1 MADARLSQRIQALL
15 AGTSSEAFREDVD
28 SLLFLGR
35 WHDAIP
41 RALILDPILEAVDV
55 RVYLLIRTFLA
66 AQGLTRFP
74 QYDEIQRLL
83 NLARPTV
90 ARCILILRAS
100 RWISLCNCLRDG
112 SGRFKGNVY
121 AVHDEVLP
129 LVDAIQLDGHYLA
142 FLESIEAHHHR
153 RVALVAHAVLET
165 VRRQMRR
172 GNPGNPG
179 NAGPSS
185 LMRLVEHPNGA
196 SAAHPKQIQRIN
208 REMGPMDPVQNLNSA
223 DSGKNLNLD
232 ADSPVQKLN
241 WDPDTGVQNLNSEVK
256 SLKTRPVSPTG
267 KILNSAKTCCCSYLY
282 KNKTTTN
289 NNSTETSENS
299 APARQC
305 LDAELIFPSDL
316 NRDECHLAWEA
327 LQAHPAETRQDLLD
341 ELAAQIQAKRH
352 TDKPIRNALGYLHW
366 LCERLSE
373 GHRPLTACGLKFR
386 QLREREARQQ
396 ARDQQQ
402 KQALSQLAPVTSD
415 NPLVRQLQVIQA
427 LQAAKRGER
436 HG

>member
-15 AGTSSEAFREDVD
+15 ADTSSEVLREEVD

-55 RVYLLIRTFLA
+55 RVYLLIRTFLS

-83 NLARPTV
+83 SLARPTV

-129 LVDAIQLDGHYLA
+129 LSDAIQLDGHYLA

-165 VRRQMRR
+165 VRRQLRR
-172 GNPGNPG
+172 GSPG
-179 NAGPSS
+179 NASPSS

-196 SAAHPKQIQRIN
+196 SAAHPQQIQRIN
-208 REMGPMDPVQNLNSA
+208 REAGTGDPVQNLNPA
-223 DSGKNLNLD
+223 NLRKNLNLV

-241 WDPDTGVQNLNSEVK
+241 WDADAGVQNLNSEAK
-256 SLKTRPVSPTG
+256 LLKHQHVSSAG
-267 KILNSAKTCCCSYLY
+267 KILNSAKTCCCSYIY

-289 NNSTETSENS
+289 NNSTEDLEKS
-299 APARQC
+299 APAREC
-305 LDAELIFPSDL
+305 LAPELIFPSDL

-327 LQAHPAETRQDLLD
+327 LQAHPAGTHQDLLD
-341 ELAAQIQAKRH
+341 ELAAQIQAKRP

-373 GHRPLTACGLKFR
+373 GHRPLTACGLRYR

-402 KQALSQLAPVTSD
+402 KQALSQLAPATSD
-415 NPLVRQLQVIQA
+415 NPLVRQLQAIQA